1 MLMQY
6 IPVPMAIII
15 ASQFMWQASHGAS
28 VFTYIFINKT
38 MRREAI
44 LLLKELV
51 GASAYR
57 IGLENPR
64 SVHII
69 PSWLGRSGGT
79 AATIGT

>member
-1 MLMQY
+1 MNKLD
-6 IPVPMAIII
+6 
-15 ASQFMWQASHGAS
+15 ASKNFLGAS

-51 GASAYR
+51 GTNTYR

-64 SVHII
+64 SVHINS
-69 PSWLGRSGGT
+69 SWLGRSGGT

>member
-1 MLMQY
+1 MNKLD
-6 IPVPMAIII
+6 
-15 ASQFMWQASHGAS
+15 ASKNFLGAS

-57 IGLENPR
+57 IDPANPR
-64 SVHII
+64 SVHIN

-79 AATIGT
+79 AATIGTQDVDVA